1 MRNLSLG
8 ITAVVIHSNVKHN
21 NRLHENSDLLNILQP
36 KLWLNL
42 IASVDDAAFI
52 ILTASVGY

>member
-8 ITAVVIHSNVKHN
+8 ITAVVIHSSVKHD